1 MRIAQL
7 SRELGVP
14 FKWVEPR
21 RVKKN
26 SMALITVTDS
36 EGERSVLISPRGLM
50 RVDSKNYVQAPKER
64 ISLKRKPLQTFF
76 TVSTK
81 VSGWSMVLILVM
93 FAGLTS
99 MGILQARV
107 VLTDSMAPNIKPGDI
122 IISTTTDRMPPQ
134 IGDVVTYTGKRF
146 DGTVVASF
154 SHRIISGDT
163 VSGFTVK
170 GDNNVSPDVQKPKLG
185 EIEGV
190 LLFTIPF
197 LGRLLNP
204 QVLTLILIS
213 GFGLWLIVDAFR
225 NED

>member
-1 MRIAQL
+1 
-7 SRELGVP
+7 
-14 FKWVEPR
+14 
-21 RVKKN
+21 
-26 SMALITVTDS
+26 
-36 EGERSVLISPRGLM
+36 
-50 RVDSKNYVQAPKER
+50 
-64 ISLKRKPLQTFF
+64 
-76 TVSTK
+76 
-81 VSGWSMVLILVM
+81 
-93 FAGLTS
+93 
-99 MGILQARV
+99 
-107 VLTDSMAPNIKPGDI
+107 
-122 IISTTTDRMPPQ
+122 MPPQ

-185 EIEGV
+185 DIEGV